1 MKLSSISIHGMHRV
15 TDATYD
21 LSDMTYFYGKNG
33 AGKSTIMQ
41 AIQLGILGYIP
52 GTDKTN
58 TAIFKHSNGPMM
70 SVCLLF
76 DDGTEILRQWFRD
89 GKSVKNTITTKPE
102 GFDVESLLGNR
113 TLPICNFNEFIGMT
127 ANKLKDWFVE
137 FLPKSSK
144 SIDWGAELKAVA
156 PTVEIIDKSMLDDAV
171 GLLEGEQVIARLKNF
186 NAICKENMSVLKGD
200 VQRIDHTIQSLV
212 YYDDCDSAITN
223 EDIQEKLRVLK
234 IRHSAASEKV
244 YKCRSNDKIKDKLS
258 KLTIS
263 QYSPSLDDNQEY
275 KELLDKLAEC
285 TKDLEFLEEEVPRS
299 SANIATTINQI
310 HNHEK
315 IISGGGICPF
325 TNSTCDIISQQIQQL
340 KGELETL
347 NETLNHQQI
356 HLNSAKTKLR
366 NTKDEYNKVKYHI
379 SAIKAEYTTY
389 DSLKSQID
397 ESLGDMELANAEAE
411 VAEISKEIDKLQDL
425 AVKVAANEKYEKL
438 AAELHSE
445 KQLAEEKLTIYKAWE
460 KLSGVNGWQ
469 SKIMIAPFTQFESAM
484 TPILTSI
491 FHNNVSAKFLVGE
504 KANSFE
510 FGIVRDGS
518 YVEYGGLS
526 SGEKCLF
533 TLALLITINQQSN
546 SDSEFRLL
554 LIDDL
559 LDHLDP
565 PSIAHTL
572 KTLYKITGIQI
583 VLAGVQHSDIPE
595 FDKFTVRI
603 GE

>member
-58 TAIFKHSNGPMM
+58 AAIFKHSNGPMM

-89 GKSVKNTITTKPE
+89 GKSIKNTITTKPE

-144 SIDWGAELKAVA
+144 SIDWSAELKAVA

-212 YYDDCDSAITN
+212 YYDDCDSTITN

-565 PSIAHTL
+565 PSIAHML

>member
-1 MKLSSISIHGMHRV
+1 MKLSSISIHGMHKV

-58 TAIFKHSNGPMM
+58 AAIFKHSNGPMM

-89 GKSVKNTITTKPE
+89 GKSIKNTITTKPE

-144 SIDWGAELKAVA
+144 SIDWSAELKAVA

-200 VQRIDHTIQSLV
+200 IQRIDHTIQSLV
-212 YYDDCDSAITN
+212 YYDDCDSTITN
-223 EDIQEKLRVLK
+223 ETIQEKLRVLK
-234 IRHSAASEKV
+234 IRHSVASEKV

-299 SANIATTINQI
+299 SADIATTINQI
-310 HNHEK
+310 RDHEK

-325 TNSTCDIISQQIQQL
+325 TNSTCDSISRQIQQL
-340 KGELETL
+340 KGELDTL

-356 HLNSAKTKLR
+356 HLNSAKTKLS
-366 NTKDEYNKVKYHI
+366 NTKDAYNKVKYRI

-389 DSLKSQID
+389 DNLKSQLD

-411 VAEISKEIDKLQDL
+411 VVEISKEIDKLQDL
-425 AVKVAANEKYEKL
+425 AVKVAANEKYFKL
-438 AAELHSE
+438 GAELLSE

-510 FGIVRDGS
+510 FGIVRDES
-518 YVEYGGLS
+518 YIEYSGLS

-533 TLALLITINQQSN
+533 TLALLITINQQNN
-546 SDSEFRLL
+546 SDNEFRLL
-554 LIDDL
+554 LVDDL

-583 VLAGVQHSDIPE
+583 ILAGVQHSDIPE

>member
-1 MKLSSISIHGMHRV
+1 MKLLSISIHGMHRV

-144 SIDWGAELKAVA
+144 SIDWSAELKAVA

-200 VQRIDHTIQSLV
+200 IQRIDHTIQSLV
-212 YYDDCDSAITN
+212 YYDDCDSTITN

-234 IRHSAASEKV
+234 IRHSVASEKV

-299 SANIATTINQI
+299 SADIATTINQI

-325 TNSTCDIISQQIQQL
+325 TNSTCDSISQQIQQL

-347 NETLNHQQI
+347 NETLNQQQI

-389 DSLKSQID
+389 DNLKSQID

-518 YVEYGGLS
+518 YVEYSGLS